1 MTSAIRFLVLSKCT
15 DEAFALAKRSGK
27 MELLGE
33 TLLDT
38 FTEDEI
44 RPQDFANVAV
54 HFENERNNLMAG
66 KYWFHAREYQ
76 KVQLSTSPNSFIIVF
91 F

>member
-1 MTSAIRFLVLSKCT
+1 
-15 DEAFALAKRSGK
+15 
-27 MELLGE
+27 MELYGE

-44 RPQDFANVAV
+44 RPQDFSSVATF
-54 HFENERNNLMAG
+54 FENERNYLLAG

-76 KVQLSTSPNSFIIVF
+76 KVSPNMK
-91 F
+91 